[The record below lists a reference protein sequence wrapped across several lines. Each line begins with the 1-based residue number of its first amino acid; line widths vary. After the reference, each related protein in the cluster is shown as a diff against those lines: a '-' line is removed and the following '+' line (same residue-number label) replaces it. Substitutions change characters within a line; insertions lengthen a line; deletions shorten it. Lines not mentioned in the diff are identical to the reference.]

1 MGIVWGV
8 TEVMGTTWGA
18 TEVSKAGNEGAAWGW
33 VVGLPASILRA
44 VKPLVAANGGRP
56 DGIRGA
62 GSGACMG
69 ATPGASSYRKMS
81 KSLVRR
87 GEATKGKI
95 ASSKTTCQKTMMM
108 SVERSRH

>member
-1 MGIVWGV
+1 MGIAWGA

-18 TEVSKAGNEGAAWGW
+18 TEVSKAGNEGATCGR
-33 VVGLPASILRA
+33 VVGPPASVLRA
-44 VKPLVAANGGRP
+44 VEPLVAASGGRP

-69 ATPGASSYRKMS
+69 ATPGASSYRKIS

-87 GEATKGKI
+87 GEAAKEKT

-108 SVERSRH
+108 LVERSRH